1 MGAAVG
7 KRLSDLPAPDVRYSV
22 EVVAFKSL
30 DGLSG
35 RKETGSEK
43 ERGGGMSTQV
53 FLP

>member
-1 MGAAVG
+1 LGAAVG
-7 KRLSDLPAPDVRYSV
+7 KRLSDLPEPDVRYSV

-43 ERGGGMSTQV
+43 KRGEGMSTQV